1 MLEWV
6 GVHSLSTRV
15 NARITNVMYIFSVLK
30 CVMTKTIFGWLAL
43 CDLSVV
49 SGPVSCLRSSKFNL
63 QHTISTA

>member
-6 GVHSLSTRV
+6 DVHSPRTQV
-15 NARITNVMYIFSVLK
+15 NERITNVMYIFSVLK
-30 CVMTKTIFGWLAL
+30 CVLTKIIFGWLAL